1 MVYIYVMFVFVFNN
15 NVNNDNNENNDNTD
29 SNDATQMIITI
40 KIYTNNKN

>member
-1 MVYIYVMFVFVFNN
+1 MFVFVFSN

-29 SNDATQMIITI
+29 NNDATQMIITI

>member
-1 MVYIYVMFVFVFNN
+1 MFVFVFNN